1 MGNLHIKRQLMRGRI
16 RIQFSRPSE
25 VGVCECVY
33 FQSEIM
39 IALLKDYVSQLCPVE
54 LPFVLLSQAVTSSVN
69 WEQVKMRVGPLDSQQ
84 DVSI

>member
-1 MGNLHIKRQLMRGRI
+1 MRGRI

-54 LPFVLLSQAVTSSVN
+54 LLKEMHTFVLLSQAVTSSVN